1 MSFERLPAAPPFRLP
16 FLSALLALLMLLA
29 SLALPSGGALA
40 QETVQKAVQ
49 KAVQG
54 LTPVPA
60 LAGHVNDHAAMLDAG
75 QRARLEQTLADY
87 EAASG
92 SQIVILTV
100 DSTAPEAIEQYGIRV
115 ADAWKIGRAKV
126 DDGVILIVAKN
137 NPKALRRLRIEAG
150 RGVQGS
156 LTDAQSKRVL
166 EDIIAP
172 YFRQD
177 DFYGGLNAGA
187 AAISALLNK
196 EQLPAPQK
204 AAHAAEGGDG
214 GGWAGLLPILLFF
227 VLVVIS
233 RMRSRGRNNL
243 GANGWGNAAGV
254 VLGSIL
260 SQSGRGGGGGGFSGG
275 GGGFGGGGFSGG
287 GGGFDGGGA
296 SGDW

>member
-1 MSFERLPAAPPFRLP
+1 MPSRRVLTALQP
-16 FLSALLALLMLLA
+16 FLLSILLSIGLSIALSITLCSGASAQALVA
-29 SLALPSGGALA
+29 
-40 QETVQKAVQ
+40 
-49 KAVQG
+49 
-54 LTPVPA
+54 VPA
-60 LAGHVNDHAAMLDAG
+60 LAGHVNDHAGMLGAPE
-75 QRARLEQTLADY
+75 RARLEQTLADY
-87 EAASG
+87 ETKSG

-177 DFYGGLNAGA
+177 DYFGGLNAGA

-196 EQLPAPQK
+196 EQLPAP
-204 AAHAAEGGDG
+204 AAAQGNAGNDDQQSWLG
-214 GGWAGLLPILLFF
+214 GLLPIILFVAF
-227 VLVVIS
+227 VVIS
-233 RMRSRGRNNL
+233 RMRSRGGNRL
-243 GANGWGNAAGV
+243 GANNWGSAAGV
-254 VLGSIL
+254 VIGSIL
-260 SQSGRGGGGGGFSGG
+260 SQSGRGGGGFGGG
-275 GGGFGGGGFSGG
+275 GGGFGGSGGGFSGG